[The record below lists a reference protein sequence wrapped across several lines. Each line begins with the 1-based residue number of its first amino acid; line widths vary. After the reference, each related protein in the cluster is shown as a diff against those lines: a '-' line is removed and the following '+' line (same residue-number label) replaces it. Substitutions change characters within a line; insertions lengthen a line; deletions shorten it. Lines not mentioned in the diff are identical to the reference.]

1 VSIIGGHLAS
11 PWLRRAL
18 LAALLVVLSLASGF
32 TAAGLNDW
40 YQGRDFH
47 CFWIT
52 GHIVVSGG
60 DPYDAA
66 QYVPAILTVAS
77 SEAKALAHCG
87 YRLAYPPW
95 TGLAFAPFGALSLPA
110 AATLWASLIVMATV
124 IGIYWTWQLVGKRRI
139 PWPVI
144 AVLVVCTAPGIH
156 TFIEGQLGAFTFALT
171 AGAALSM
178 RRERDTAGGIATALL
193 SVKPQTGAGFG
204 AVVLGLAILRRRRR
218 FIIAAGVAGL
228 VLAGVSQLLR
238 PGWIVEFVGGATE
251 LSGSIADRAT
261 IWNLAGSWPLAV
273 VMIALLFTAVVVLIR
288 GRGADDADI
297 LGLAVSFSLV
307 VAPYAW
313 NHDYVVLAIP
323 WSMTI
328 AHAGQLRPWLRRTLT
343 YATVMVA
350 APLLWA
356 IGATIEAF
364 LRGETFYAV
373 VPILT
378 ALLLAFAIRLAP
390 RPLLSVV
397 AT

>member
-1 VSIIGGHLAS
+1 LRYRRWIGN
-11 PWLRRAL
+11 
-18 LAALLVVLSLASGF
+18 AALLIVLSLGCGF
-32 TAAGLNDW
+32 FAARLDNG
-40 YQGRDFH
+40 YESRDFH
-47 CFWIT
+47 CFWVA
-52 GHIVVSGG
+52 GRIVASGG
-60 DPYDAA
+60 DPYDP
-66 QYVPAILTVAS
+66 QQFVPAISTIPPSPRESLVR
-77 SEAKALAHCG
+77 CG
-87 YRLAYPPW
+87 QRLSYPPW
-95 TGLAFAPFGALSLPA
+95 TALALAPFGALPLPA
-110 AATLWASLIVMATV
+110 AATLWASLMVAATV
-124 IGIYWTWQLVGKRRI
+124 VGIYWTWQFVGTRRI
-139 PWPVI
+139 PWPLI

-156 TFIEGQLGAFTFALT
+156 TFIEGQFAAFTFALT

-204 AVVLGLAILRRRRR
+204 AVVLGLAILRRRTR
-218 FIIAAGVAGL
+218 FVVAAGAAGL

-238 PGWIVEFVGGATE
+238 PGWIVEFVRGATE
-251 LSGSIADRAT
+251 LSSSIADRAT

-273 VMIALLFTAVVVLIR
+273 VMIALLVTAVAVLIR

-313 NHDYVVLAIP
+313 NHDYLVLAIP
-323 WSMTI
+323 WSLTI
-328 AHAGQLRPWLRRTLT
+328 AHAGQLRPLLRRTLT
-343 YATVMVA
+343 YATIIVA

-390 RPLLSVV
+390 RPLLSGE
-397 AT
+397 AL